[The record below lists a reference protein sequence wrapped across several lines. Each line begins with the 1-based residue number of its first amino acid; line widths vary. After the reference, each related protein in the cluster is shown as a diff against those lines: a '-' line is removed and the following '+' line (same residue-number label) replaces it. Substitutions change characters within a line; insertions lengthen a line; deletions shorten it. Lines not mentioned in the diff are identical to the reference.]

1 MWGIQFCRRGSSMD
15 YIYSTLTT
23 TRQPEKA
30 VEEIARNLHKEPG
43 FVLFFA
49 STVYSFEKL
58 TELFKQKYP
67 QAQIVGVTTTGEI
80 GPQGYSEYSLSAQSF
95 SGEFG
100 KVQAVLM
107 KDIVKYP
114 IFDRGNLVQAAKSIG
129 IQVGSKTIE
138 KEGLGLVFPVGLK
151 AGEEK
156 MLSVVNS
163 IFHYDGFPIF
173 GGTAGDDAK
182 FVTTKVSVNGEITST
197 GGAAIFLKPVVDFYI
212 YKENIFKSTGKQVKI
227 TKADAEKRIV
237 YEMNNRPAAE
247 VYAELLKVPKN
258 DLGKH
263 FALHPL
269 GRKFNQD
276 FLIASPFQVKSS
288 GEVEFYCQVYEGAIV
303 DILEPK
309 NPVLEMEKTIA
320 DFSGRFTQLHGVLG
334 CNCILRKVQFQNEQL
349 FSKLN
354 TQLSVLPNLC
364 GFSSYGE
371 QLNKS
376 QLNQTLLLIG
386 FGKLRKE

>member
-1 MWGIQFCRRGSSMD
+1 MD
-15 YIYSTLTT
+15 FIYSTLTT
-23 TRQPEKA
+23 TQQPEKA
-30 VEEIARNLHKEPG
+30 VEELARNLHKEPG
-43 FVLFFA
+43 LVLFFA

-58 TELFKQKYP
+58 TELFKEKYP

-80 GPQGYSEYSLSAQSF
+80 GPQGYSESSLSAQSF
-95 SGEFG
+95 SKSFG
-100 KVQAVLM
+100 KAKAVLM

-114 IFDRGNLVQAAKSIG
+114 IFDRENIVQAAKSIG
-129 IQVGSKTIE
+129 IQVTSKMIE

-163 IFHYDGFPIF
+163 IFQYDGFPIF

-182 FVTTKVSVNGEITST
+182 FVMTKVSVNGEITTT
-197 GGAAIFLKPVVDFYI
+197 GGAAIFLKPVVEFYI
-212 YKENIFKSTGKQVKI
+212 HKENIFKSTGKQVKI
-227 TKADAEKRIV
+227 TKADPEKRIV
-237 YEMNNRPAAE
+237 YEMNHRPAAE
-247 VYAELLKVPKN
+247 VYAKLINVPKN
-258 DLGKH
+258 ELGKH

-269 GRKFNQD
+269 GRKFNHD
-276 FLIASPFQVKSS
+276 FLIASPFEAKSS

-320 DFSGRFTQLHGVLG
+320 DFTNRFTELHGVLG
-334 CNCILRKVQFQNEQL
+334 SNCILRKLQFQNEQL

-386 FGKLRKE
+386 FGKLRLG

>member
-1 MWGIQFCRRGSSMD
+1 MD
-15 YIYSTLTT
+15 FIRSALTT

-30 VEEIARNLHKEPG
+30 VEELARSLHKEPG
-43 FVLFFA
+43 LVLFFA

-58 TELFKQKYP
+58 TELFQQEYP

-80 GPQGYSEYSLSAQSF
+80 GPQGYSESSLSAQSF
-95 SGEFG
+95 SKSFG
-100 KVQAVLM
+100 KAQAVLM

-114 IFDRGNLVQAAKSIG
+114 IFDRQNLVQAATSVG
-129 IQVGSKTIE
+129 IKVATKGIE

-163 IFHYDGFPIF
+163 IFTADGFPIF

-197 GGAAIFLKPVVDFYI
+197 GGAVIFIKPVVDFYI
-212 YKENIFKSTGKQVKI
+212 QKENIFKSTGKQVKI

-237 YEMNNRPAAE
+237 YEMNHRPAAE
-247 VYAELLKVPKN
+247 VYAKLLNVPVK

-263 FALHPL
+263 FARHPL
-269 GRKFNQD
+269 GRKFNHD
-276 FLIASPFQVKSS
+276 FLIASPFKASPA
-288 GEVEFYCQVYEGAIV
+288 GEVEFYCQVYEGAMV

-309 NPVLEMEKTIA
+309 NPILEMEKTID
-320 DFSGRFTQLHGVLG
+320 DFTNHFTELHGVLG
-334 CNCILRKVQFQNEQL
+334 SNCILRKLQFQDERL
-349 FSKLN
+349 FTKLN
-354 TQLSVLPNLC
+354 TQLKVLPNLC

-386 FGKLRKE
+386 FGKLRLE